1 MSGFNTR
8 YQEELGEWMA
18 QTIQFAMISSGRD
31 EVTGEE
37 VLRAVHQALAVVP
50 DDVESRG
57 LVLGTLATAE
67 AILWPPGSD
76 REAVEERVRWEAA
89 DQEDIATVKQWVLET
104 IIWVSGAQGSLF
116 GRREEDVVV
125 EVEDEVERAAFTAN
139 EIIAGVLGNKRRAR
153 RVDLEEI
160 VRKVVRRSLEYL
172 TPAPEHGPAVAP

>member
-57 LVLGTLATAE
+57 LVLGALATAE

-76 REAVEERVRWEAA
+76 REAVEESVRWEAA
-89 DQEDIATVKQWVLET
+89 EQGDLATVTQWVFESSV
-104 IIWVSGAQGSLF
+104 WVSEAKGRLF
-116 GRREEDVVV
+116 GRREAEE
-125 EVEDEVERAAFTAN
+125 EVSAAN